1 MPPVK
6 KEVIVGG
13 HYGRLTILSE
23 VGTNKY
29 RQPIYR
35 VRCSCGKIYET
46 SKPIILKKD
55 AKCVDCGRVCT
66 NEANRKYRTGDVIN
80 GIKLLE
86 KVGMNKHGGIL
97 YRCVCL
103 RCGSESIRTAGSV
116 AASKRKKCRDCPPDY
131 NFRLEGDKAV
141 GILPDGTE
149 FVVDTDKADLVNRNF
164 WRKDTK
170 GYVVTG
176 QGAQKILLQ
185 WFVMGYKSAPQNM
198 VIDHINQDKT
208 DNRLCNLRLV
218 NVQQNNLNR
227 GITKANKSGYV
238 GAFFDSSKG
247 RYCGKITF
255 NNHGIRLGFTDDLI
269 EAAQM
274 YNIASELLF
283 GEFAGHHN
291 DVPEP
296 TQELI
301 ARVTERCAPY
311 LLEAKQIQKPVH
323 KKHSMRD
330 VKNRTSHFI
339 SA

>member
-6 KEVIVGG
+6 KEVVVGG
-13 HYGRLTILSE
+13 HYGRLTVLSE
-23 VGTNKY
+23 VGKNKY
-29 RQPIYR
+29 SIPVYR
-35 VRCSCGKIYET
+35 VRCSCGKDYET
-46 SKPIILKKD
+46 SKPNILRRD

-66 NEANRKYRTGDVIN
+66 TESNRKYRVGDEIN
-80 GIKLLE
+80 GFKLLE
-86 KVGMNKHGGIL
+86 ETGRNKHGGLL

-103 RCGSESIRTAGSV
+103 SCGAESIRVAGGL
-116 AASKRKKCRDCPPDY
+116 AKNKTKRCKNCPPDY
-131 NFRLEGDKAV
+131 HFTESDGSAT
-141 GILPDGTE
+141 GTLPNGTS
-149 FVVDTDKADLVNRNF
+149 FVIDSDVIDNVSDFF
-164 WRKDTK
+164 WRLDTS
-170 GYVVTG
+170 GYVLTG
-176 QGAQKILLQ
+176 NGSNKILLQ

-208 DNRLCNLRLV
+208 DNRRCNLRFV
-218 NVQQNNLNR
+218 SEHQNNLNH
-227 GITKANKSGYV
+227 GISKANKSGYV
-238 GAFFDSSKG
+238 GAFFDNRKG
-247 RYCGKITF
+247 RFCGKITV
-255 NNHGIRLGFTDDLI
+255 NNHGIRLGFTDNLI

-311 LLEAKQIQKPVH
+311 LLEAKQIQKPVI
-323 KKHSMRD
+323 KKHTVRD
-330 VKNRTSHFI
+330 VKKHTSHFL

>member
-6 KEVIVGG
+6 KEVVVGG
-13 HYGRLTILSE
+13 HYGRLTVLSE
-23 VGTNKY
+23 VGKNKY
-29 RQPIYR
+29 QVPVYR
-35 VRCSCGKIYET
+35 VRCSCGKVYET
-46 SKPIILKKD
+46 SKPNILRKD

-66 NEANRKYRTGDVIN
+66 TEANRKYRAGDVLN
-80 GIKLLE
+80 DVKLLE
-86 KVGMNKHGGIL
+86 EVGKNKNGGIL

-103 RCGSESIRTAGSV
+103 RCGAESIRTSGGLV
-116 AASKRKKCRDCPPDY
+116 NSKAKRCKACPPEY
-131 NFRLEGDKAV
+131 HFQIENEVARGV
-141 GILPDGTE
+141 LPDGSV
-149 FVVDTDKADLVNRNF
+149 FSIDADMIELLSQHYWWRNGE
-164 WRKDTK
+164 
-170 GYVVTG
+170 GYVVTKK
-176 QGAQKILLQ
+176 GAKTLLMQ
-185 WFVMGYKSAPQNM
+185 WLVMGYESAPKNM
-198 VIDHINQDKT
+198 VIDHINQNKA
-208 DNRLCNLRLV
+208 DNRRCNLRFV
-218 NVQQNNLNR
+218 SEHQNNLNH
-227 GITKANKSGYV
+227 GISKANKSGYV
-238 GAFFDSSKG
+238 GAFFDNRKG
-247 RYCGKITF
+247 RFCGKITV

-330 VKNRTSHFI
+330 VKNRTSHFL